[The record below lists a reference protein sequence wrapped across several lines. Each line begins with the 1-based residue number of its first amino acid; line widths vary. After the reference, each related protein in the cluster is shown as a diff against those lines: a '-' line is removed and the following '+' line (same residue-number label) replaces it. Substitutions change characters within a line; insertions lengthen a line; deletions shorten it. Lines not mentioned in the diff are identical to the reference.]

1 MQYYDPICALSTP
14 SGSGAIAL
22 VRASGERVIEKC
34 ASLIRFSQPD
44 KNLLKQ
50 KAGTLHLASF
60 ESDGQQLDEVMVAVF
75 RTPHSYTGEDMV
87 EIYCHG
93 SVYIQQ
99 QILLALIHR
108 GIRTAQP
115 GEFTMRAFMNGKMDL
130 AQAES
135 VADLIAAE
143 SAAAHRIALN
153 QLKGTVSDK
162 IRQLRGRLLDFSS
175 LIELEL
181 DFGEEDV
188 EFADRSQLLTLA
200 GEIRQTL
207 RQLAGSFR
215 QGRAMKNGIPVTIA
229 GDPNTGK
236 STLLNV
242 LLQEEKAIVSE
253 IPGTTRDF
261 IEDTIT
267 LDGYLFRF
275 IDTAGLRSSEDV
287 VEKKG
292 IDRTWQK
299 IRQAYVII
307 LLADWQMPVEKIKSR
322 FEEINSMLD
331 NENQYLILV
340 INKTDTADPEQ
351 LQEIKKKLQSF
362 APDPVFISALKETHL
377 EELKARLKKA
387 MHIQPPGEQEVI
399 ISSVRH
405 YEALIQAGE
414 AIGRVINGLQEGL
427 PSDLVAQD
435 LREAIHYMGEITGEI
450 TTDEILEN
458 IFAKFC
464 IGK

>member
-1 MQYYDPICALSTP
+1 MQYHAPICAISTP
-14 SGSGAIAL
+14 PGSGAIAM
-22 VRASGERVIEKC
+22 VRASGERVIEAC
-34 ASLIRFSQPD
+34 ASLIRFPQPD
-44 KNLLKQ
+44 KSLLRQ
-50 KAGTLHLASF
+50 KAGTLHLASL

-75 RTPHSYTGEDMV
+75 RAPHSYTGEDMV
-87 EIYCHG
+87 EITCHG
-93 SVYIQQ
+93 SVFIQQ

-108 GIRTAQP
+108 GIRIAQP

-143 SAAAHRIALN
+143 STAAHRIALN
-153 QLKGTVSDK
+153 QLKGTVSNK
-162 IRQLRGRLLDFSS
+162 IRQLRGRLLNFSS

-188 EFADRSQLLTLA
+188 EFADRSQLFTLA
-200 GEIRQTL
+200 GEIRRTL
-207 RQLAGSFR
+207 RELAGSFR
-215 QGRAMKNGIPVTIA
+215 QGRAMKNGIPVAIA

-267 LDGYLFRF
+267 LDGYLYRF
-275 IDTAGLRSSEDV
+275 IDTAGLRSSEDAI
-287 VEKKG
+287 EKMG

-299 IRQAYVII
+299 IRQASVIV
-307 LLADWQMPVEKIKSR
+307 LLADWQMPSEKIRTRFDEIKSL
-322 FEEINSMLD
+322 LD
-331 NENQYLILV
+331 KETQHLILV

-351 LQEIKKKLQSF
+351 LQKVKKELQPF
-362 APDPVFISALKETHL
+362 APDPVFISALKESHL
-377 EELKARLKKA
+377 ETLKARLKEV
-387 MHIQPPGEQEVI
+387 MHLQPPGEQEVI
-399 ISSVRH
+399 ISNLRH
-405 YEALIQAGE
+405 YEALTRAGK
-414 AIGRVINGLQEGL
+414 AIGRVLNGLQEGL

-450 TTDEILEN
+450 TTDEILGN
-458 IFAKFC
+458 IFKNFC

>member
-1 MQYYDPICALSTP
+1 
-14 SGSGAIAL
+14 
-22 VRASGERVIEKC
+22 
-34 ASLIRFSQPD
+34 
-44 KNLLKQ
+44 
-50 KAGTLHLASF
+50 
-60 ESDGQQLDEVMVAVF
+60 
-75 RTPHSYTGEDMV
+75 
-87 EIYCHG
+87 
-93 SVYIQQ
+93 
-99 QILLALIHR
+99 
-108 GIRTAQP
+108 
-115 GEFTMRAFMNGKMDL
+115 
-130 AQAES
+130 
-135 VADLIAAE
+135 
-143 SAAAHRIALN
+143 
-153 QLKGTVSDK
+153 
-162 IRQLRGRLLDFSS
+162 
-175 LIELEL
+175 
-181 DFGEEDV
+181 
-188 EFADRSQLLTLA
+188 
-200 GEIRQTL
+200 
-207 RQLAGSFR
+207 
-215 QGRAMKNGIPVTIA
+215 
-229 GDPNTGK
+229 
-236 STLLNV
+236 V

-405 YEALIQAGE
+405 YEALIQAEE
-414 AIGRVINGLQEGL
+414 AIRRVINGLQEGL

>member
-1 MQYYDPICALSTP
+1 MQYQEPICAISTP
-14 SGSGAIAL
+14 PGSGAIAL
-22 VRASGERVIEKC
+22 VRASGESVIEKC

-60 ESDGQQLDEVMVAVF
+60 ESDGRQVDEVMVAVF
-75 RTPHSYTGEDMV
+75 RAPHSYTGEDMV
-87 EIYCHG
+87 EISCHG

-99 QILLALIHR
+99 QILLALTHR
-108 GIRTAQP
+108 GIRPAQP

-153 QLKGTVSDK
+153 QLRGTVSEK
-162 IRQLRGRLLDFSS
+162 IRQLRRRLLDFSS

-188 EFADRSQLLTLA
+188 EFADRRQLLALA
-200 GEIRQTL
+200 GEIRQAL
-207 RQLAGSFR
+207 RNLAGSFR
-215 QGRAMKNGIPVTIA
+215 QGRAIKNGIPVAIA

-275 IDTAGLRSSEDV
+275 IDTAGLRSSKDTI
-287 VEKKG
+287 EKMG
-292 IDRTWQK
+292 IDRSWQK
-299 IRQAYVII
+299 IRQASVIL
-307 LLADWQMPVEKIKSR
+307 LLADWQMPAEKIKDR
-322 FEEINSMLD
+322 YEEIKSLLD
-331 NENQYLILV
+331 NETQHLIPV
-340 INKTDTADPEQ
+340 INKTDTATPEQ
-351 LQEIKKKLQSF
+351 LQEVKKTLHSF

-377 EELKARLKKA
+377 EVLKARLKEV
-387 MHIQPPGEQEVI
+387 MHIQTPGEQEVI
-399 ISSVRH
+399 ISNLRH
-405 YEALIQAGE
+405 YEALTRAGE
-414 AIGRVINGLQEGL
+414 AIGRVINGLQESL
-427 PSDLVAQD
+427 PGDLVAQD

-450 TTDEILEN
+450 TTDEILGN
-458 IFAKFC
+458 IFKNFC